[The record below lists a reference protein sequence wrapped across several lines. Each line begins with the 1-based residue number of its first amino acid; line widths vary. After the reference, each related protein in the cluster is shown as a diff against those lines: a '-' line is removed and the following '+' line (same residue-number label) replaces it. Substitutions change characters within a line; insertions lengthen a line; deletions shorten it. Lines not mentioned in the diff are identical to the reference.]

1 MAYMKVLALELG
13 SKGIRAN
20 CILPG
25 MVYTPLIQQGVFDEE
40 MLKMDMA
47 KYPLKRYGQPEEVA
61 HLAAFLLSDAASW
74 ICGANYVIDGGL
86 ARR

>member
-47 KYPLKRYGQPEEVA
+47 KFR
-61 HLAAFLLSDAASW
+61 LSDTGRQRKW
-74 ICGANYVIDGGL
+74 
-86 ARR
+86 RT